1 MKRNEIKS
9 IIKPIV
15 KECITELLLQK
26 EGILSNVVS
35 EVVKGLQSPILES
48 NNFDKNE
55 QTEQE
60 LSELEAKYELERQE
74 RIKRLNESVG
84 SNFFKGTRP
93 APTDNAS
100 QYDPLSG
107 ISARDPG
114 VDIKGIMAIAGN
126 KWKKHTK

>member
-55 QTEQE
+55 QTEQD

-84 SNFFKGTRP
+84 GNFFKGTSPTP
-93 APTDNAS
+93 ADNAS

-107 ISARDPG
+107 TGARDPG
-114 VDIKGIMAIAGN
+114 VDIKGIMAIAGR